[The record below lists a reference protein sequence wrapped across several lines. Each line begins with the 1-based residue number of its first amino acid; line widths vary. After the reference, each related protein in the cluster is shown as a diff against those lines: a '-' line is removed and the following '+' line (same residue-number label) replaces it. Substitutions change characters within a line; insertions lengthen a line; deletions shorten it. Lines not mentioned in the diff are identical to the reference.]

1 MRYVI
6 NTHQHDD
13 HAGGDFKMLPIA
25 EVIAHKN
32 VRANLADIKR
42 PYYEDTPGTPIGLP
56 RITFSNELAVHV
68 GGKEVSAHYFGRG
81 HTSGDAVIYFPEV
94 KVIHTGDLFLAIRG
108 GGRGAPPARPRP
120 PGVPIYVDY
129 VQGGSFLDWSK
140 TMDEM
145 LKLDFDTV
153 IPGHG
158 PVSTRADVVKFKSDL
173 ETMRTRLTGLI
184 KEGKSKSELAKILED
199 DYGWRSTGCPPS
211 PPTPGLPA
219 VPATGRADQGAR
231 TMRSVMWA
239 LLLALAAAMP
249 VAAQQATL
257 TPQDYLDIQ
266 QLVSKYAYAIDECT
280 NKGYDYADLYVADG
294 AFLTSRNGKILNRF
308 EGRER
313 LAEAARGGMPDCKDV
328 PWAGIV
334 HMLVNHVIEPAQGG
348 ATGKVYLIAIG
359 VDGEPGKVEA
369 QGRYEDV
376 YVKTANGW
384 RFKSRTHVL
393 AAGQQE
399 VSRGSKP
406 NPAK

>member
-1 MRYVI
+1 MKRVVVLGFCAAVFIVQASWSVYTQTAKPPGPLRTERVKGDLYMVSGEGGNVALYTTSEGVVLVDDMFDRNHADILAQIKSVTDQPLRYVI

-145 LKLDFDTV
+145 LKLDFETV

-173 ETMRTRLTGLI
+173 ETMRTRLMSLI
-184 KEGKSKSELAKILED
+184 KEGKSKSDLAKVLED

-211 PPTPGLPA
+211 PPTPGCL
-219 VPATGRADQGAR
+219 Q
-231 TMRSVMWA
+231 
-239 LLLALAAAMP
+239 
-249 VAAQQATL
+249 
-257 TPQDYLDIQ
+257 YQ
-266 QLVSKYAYAIDECT
+266 QLDALIKE
-280 NKGYDYADLYVADG
+280 L
-294 AFLTSRNGKILNRF
+294 
-308 EGRER
+308 GR
-313 LAEAARGGMPDCKDV
+313 
-328 PWAGIV
+328 
-334 HMLVNHVIEPAQGG
+334 
-348 ATGKVYLIAIG
+348 
-359 VDGEPGKVEA
+359 
-369 QGRYEDV
+369 
-376 YVKTANGW
+376 
-384 RFKSRTHVL
+384 
-393 AAGQQE
+393 
-399 VSRGSKP
+399 
-406 NPAK
+406 